1 MKGAIQARARE
12 RQAIAIAQVQ
22 AAFQRD
28 AYVAARHRGSDCR

>member
-12 RQAIAIAQVQ
+12 RQTIAIAQVQ

-28 AYVAARHRGSDCR
+28 VCVAAKRQ